1 MADTV
6 LLVDFEN
13 VGKIDLGA
21 IPVGVRV
28 PFFFGASQ
36 KTVPTE
42 FLKSALKLG
51 DRFEP
56 IDIEGHGKNALDFH
70 IAFYLGE
77 CLTRSPGTRCVVLSK
92 DKGFDPLIKHLARR
106 RFSVRR
112 ETTLGAAFPRI
123 ASKAAASASRS
134 SPERW
139 EDTELQ
145 RLVDME
151 KAKRPRTRKRLV
163 AHVYNH
169 RKKEIAEADVEQFV
183 DRLIA
188 DGKLSET
195 GSTVTYHL

>member
-1 MADTV
+1 VRHA
-6 LLVDFEN
+6 
-13 VGKIDLGA
+13 GA
-21 IPVGVRV
+21 PLPFTPPARGPHACVQPRDRR

-42 FLKSALKLG
+42 FLKRALKGG

-56 IDIEGHGKNALDFH
+56 IDIAGHGKNALDFH

-92 DKGFDPLIKHLARR
+92 DKGFDPLLKHLAGRG
-106 RFSVRR
+106 FSVRR
-112 ETTLGAAFPRI
+112 ETTLGAAFPRT
-123 ASKAAASASRS
+123 ASTAAVSASRS

-145 RLVDME
+145 RLVDLE
-151 KAKRPRTRKRLV
+151 EAKRPRTRKRLV
-163 AHVYNH
+163 AHIYNH
-169 RKKEIAEADVEQFV
+169 WKKEIAEADANQFV

-188 DGKLSET
+188 AGKLSET
-195 GSTVTYHL
+195 GSAVTYHL

>member
-36 KTVPTE
+36 KTVPTA

-56 IDIEGHGKNALDFH
+56 IDIAGHGKNALDFH

-77 CLTRSPGTRCVVLSK
+77 CLTLSRGTRCVVLSK
-92 DKGFDPLIKHLARR
+92 DKGFDPLIKHLVGRG
-106 RFSVRR
+106 FSVRR
-112 ETTLGAAFPRI
+112 ETTLAAAFPR
-123 ASKAAASASRS
+123 APSKVSASASQR
-134 SPERW
+134 SPEQW
-139 EDTELQ
+139 EDTELE
-145 RLVDME
+145 RLVGMD

-169 RKKEIAEADVEQFV
+169 WAKKIAEADVEKFV

-195 GSTVTYHL
+195 GSALTYHL